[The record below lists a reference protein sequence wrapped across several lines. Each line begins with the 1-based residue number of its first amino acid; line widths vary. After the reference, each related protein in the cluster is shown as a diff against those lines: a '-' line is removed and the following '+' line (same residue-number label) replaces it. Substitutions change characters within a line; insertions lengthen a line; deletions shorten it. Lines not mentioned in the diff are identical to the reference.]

1 MLRILKRALTS
12 AVATNA
18 YPAVVIEP
26 PEGFRGKPVI
36 DFARCTGCDRCAGAC
51 PTSAI
56 SVAPDAPKR
65 NERIVTLDYGDCI
78 FCGECEAA
86 CPEAIHLTTEFQLA
100 AADRSQL
107 RTSALYRRSAG
118 EEYRFVEI
126 LAAPA
131 AAAASMEKTGRAVRE
146 SIRKLFGRSLHIR
159 EVDAGSCNGCEVEI
173 TSLNNPVYDIQR
185 FGIQFVASPRQADM
199 LLVTGPVT
207 RNMEIALKQ
216 TFDAM
221 PGPGIVV
228 AAGACA
234 IGGGIFGKSYASCG
248 GVNNVLP
255 VDVYIPGCPPR
266 PEALLHG
273 ILLAVG
279 RYSQKAPLPGTSGT
293 GEGMKGKPPAGGS
306 PGPPFVVER
315 IS

>member
-12 AVATNA
+12 AVATND

-36 DFARCTGCDRCAGAC
+36 DFSRCTGCDKCSAAC

-56 SVAPDAPKR
+56 RTAPNGQKR
-65 NERIVTLDYGDCI
+65 NERVVTLDYGDCI

-86 CPEAIHLTTEFQLA
+86 CPEAIHLTREFQLA
-100 AADRSQL
+100 AADRSSL
-107 RTSALYRRSAG
+107 RTRALFRREAG
-118 EEYRFVEI
+118 EEFRFVQI
-126 LAAPA
+126 LAEPA
-131 AAAASMEKTGRAVRE
+131 GGEGTLEEIGSAVRDNV
-146 SIRKLFGRSLHIR
+146 RKIFGRSLHIR

-216 TFDAM
+216 TFDAT
-221 PGPGIVV
+221 PGPKIVV

-234 IGGGIFGKSYASCG
+234 IGGGIFGTSYASCG
-248 GVNNVLP
+248 GVDNVLP

-273 ILLAVG
+273 ILLALG
-279 RYSQKAPLPGTSGT
+279 RYSQKARPRSG
-293 GEGMKGKPPAGGS
+293 
-306 PGPPFVVER
+306 
-315 IS
+315 